1 MQILL
6 QVIGLAQGIWLLKI
20 HKYWTI
26 AAKVFD
32 AAIFQD
38 FIFSGNNIILD
49 LVLQQQLRLE
59 VQGS

>member
-20 HKYWTI
+20 HKYCAI

-32 AAIFQD
+32 SAIFQD
-38 FIFSGNNIILD
+38 FIFSGNNIIPD
-49 LVLQQQLRLE
+49 LVL
-59 VQGS
+59 

>member
-20 HKYWTI
+20 HKYCII

-32 AAIFQD
+32 PAIFQD
-38 FIFSGNNIILD
+38 FIFSGNNIIPD
-49 LVLQQQLRLE
+49 LVLQHQLLLE
-59 VQGS
+59 VQSS